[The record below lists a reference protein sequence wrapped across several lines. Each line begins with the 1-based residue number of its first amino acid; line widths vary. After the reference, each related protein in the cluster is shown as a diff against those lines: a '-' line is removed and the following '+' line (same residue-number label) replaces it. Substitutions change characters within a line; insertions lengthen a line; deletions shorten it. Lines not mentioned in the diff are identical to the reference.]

1 MTENH
6 CHFLGGG
13 PLGGLLGSPKSSI
26 FIHIHQCFF
35 SDFPWKKNNHFY
47 WGYPHDLGTPPL
59 SKSSWKHHFR
69 GGLPWPS
76 GNQTWHWK
84 LPCVDHWFIKSS
96 TYSGFPVAMFDYRRV
111 YGTVAPCQDPEFP
124 FAIDENIIYMGSN
137 NIAMFDMMTLWG
149 ISWCFRGTF
158 HRSEVAECSFRKTAN
173 KRLQQDMVARWPSG
187 PSMGCCTSGSVFLPS
202 NIEDLTRTNGGIM
215 I

>member
-1 MTENH
+1 M
-6 CHFLGGG
+6 
-13 PLGGLLGSPKSSI
+13 
-26 FIHIHQCFF
+26 FF
-35 SDFPWKKNNHFY
+35 FGFSMKKNNHFY

-149 ISWCFRGTF
+149 ISWCFRGDFPSLRGCWMFFQEDSEQAATAGHGGTVAF
-158 HRSEVAECSFRKTAN
+158 WAFYGVLYIRQCFSTLKHRGFN
-173 KRLQQDMVARWPSG
+173 
-187 PSMGCCTSGSVFLPS
+187 
-202 NIEDLTRTNGGIM
+202 
-215 I
+215 